1 MIIVVIEIPEFII
14 PFIPWIRGLVGLS
27 LVGAIFLGA
36 MGAVWIERKLS
47 ADIQFRHGPSRV
59 GKFGLLQL
67 VADAIKLFTKEDMR
81 PSNAD
86 RLLFDNAPI
95 FMMSSVFLMLV
106 AIPVGAVFIN
116 GVEYPLA
123 VTEMDI
129 SILYIEAMS
138 AITIFGIFMIAYGS
152 NNKYSLLGA
161 FRNFARMVGYEVPL
175 GITVVSVAVMT
186 GSLNIVEIAR
196 AQGLVWNIFLQPI
209 GFIVFFIALMADMG
223 RLPFDQNESEE
234 ELVAGWITE
243 YTGMRFGLGFFAEYI
258 HMILGSF
265 LVALLFLGGWNVPAF
280 VANNAILGLI
290 APTGFLLLKTVLVL
304 MTIIG
309 MRWAVPRFRID
320 QVVDMSWK
328 KLLPLSLLN
337 LVWAVGLGLYLGA

>member
-1 MIIVVIEIPEFII
+1 MVIEIPEFLA

-36 MGAVWIERKLS
+36 MGAVWLERKLS
-47 ADIQFRHGPSRV
+47 AGIQLRYGPSRV
-59 GKFGLLQL
+59 GKFGMFQL

-95 FMMSSVFLMLV
+95 FMISSVFLMLV

-123 VTEMDI
+123 ATEMDI

-138 AITIFGIFMIAYGS
+138 AITIFGIFMVAYGS
-152 NNKYSLLGA
+152 NNKYALLGA

-175 GITVVSVAVMT
+175 GISVVSVAVMT
-186 GSLNIVEIAR
+186 GSLNIVEIAS
-196 AQGLVWNIFLQPI
+196 AQGLLWNIFLQPI

-243 YTGMRFGLGFFAEYI
+243 YTGMRFGLAFFAEYI

-265 LVALLFLGGWNVPAF
+265 LIALLFLGGWNVPAF
-280 VANNAILGLI
+280 VANNAVLGLI

-337 LVWAVGLGLYLGA
+337 LAWAVGLGLYLGV

>member
-1 MIIVVIEIPEFII
+1 MAMNIPDYIA
-14 PFIPWIRGLVGLS
+14 PFIPWIRGIIGLVLI
-27 LVGAIFLGA
+27 GAIFLGA
-36 MGAVWIERKLS
+36 MGAVWLERKLS
-47 ADIQFRHGPSRV
+47 ADIQFRYGPSRV

-81 PSNAD
+81 PYNAD

-116 GVEYPLA
+116 GVEYPLV
-123 VTEMDI
+123 VTQMDI
-129 SILYIEAMS
+129 SVLYIEAVS

-175 GITVVSVAVMT
+175 GITVVSVAIMT
-186 GSLNIVEIAR
+186 GSLNIVEIAN
-196 AQGLVWNIFLQPI
+196 AQGFLWNIFLQPI
-209 GFIVFFIALMADMG
+209 GFVVFFIALMADMG

-265 LVALLFLGGWNVPAF
+265 LIALLFLGGWNVPAF
-280 VANNAILGLI
+280 VSNNAVLGLI
-290 APTGFLLLKTVLVL
+290 APTGFFLLKTVLVL
-304 MTIIG
+304 MAIIG

-320 QVVDMSWK
+320 QVVDLSWK
-328 KLLPLSLLN
+328 KLLPLAILN

>member
-1 MIIVVIEIPEFII
+1 MVINIPEYIV
-14 PFIPWIRGLVGLS
+14 PFIPWIRGIVGLV
-27 LVGAIFLGA
+27 LIGAIFLGA
-36 MGAVWIERKLS
+36 MGAVWLERKLS
-47 ADIQFRHGPSRV
+47 ADIQFRYGPSRV

-81 PSNAD
+81 PYNAD
-86 RLLFDNAPI
+86 RILFDNAPI
-95 FMMSSVFLMLV
+95 FMMTSVFLMLV

-123 VTEMDI
+123 VTQMDI
-129 SILYIEAMS
+129 SVLYIEAVS

-175 GITVVSVAVMT
+175 GITVVSVAIMT
-186 GSLNIVEIAR
+186 GSLNIVEIAS
-196 AQGLVWNIFLQPI
+196 AQGFLWNIFLQPI

-265 LVALLFLGGWNVPAF
+265 LIALLFLGGWNVPAF
-280 VANNAILGLI
+280 VSNNAVLGLI
-290 APTGFLLLKTVLVL
+290 APTGFFLLKIVIVL
-304 MTIIG
+304 MVIIG

-320 QVVDMSWK
+320 QVVDLSWK
-328 KLLPLSLLN
+328 KLLPLSILN
-337 LVWAVGLGLYLGA
+337 LVWAVALGLYLGA

>member
-1 MIIVVIEIPEFII
+1 MNIMIEIPEFII
-14 PFIPWIRGLVGLS
+14 PLIPWIRGVVGLV

-36 MGAVWIERKLS
+36 MGAVWLERKLS
-47 ADIQFRHGPSRV
+47 ADIQFRYGPSRV

-81 PSNAD
+81 PRNAD

-129 SILYIEAMS
+129 SVLYIEAMS

-175 GITVVSVAVMT
+175 GITVVSVAIMT
-186 GSLNIVEIAR
+186 GSLNIVEIAS
-196 AQGLVWNIFLQPI
+196 AQGLLWNIFLQPI

-280 VANNAILGLI
+280 VANNPVLGLI
-290 APTGFLLLKTVLVL
+290 APTGFFLLKTVLVL

-320 QVVDMSWK
+320 QVVDLSWK
-328 KLLPLSLLN
+328 RLLPLSLLN

>member
-1 MIIVVIEIPEFII
+1 MVINIPEFII
-14 PFIPWIRGLVGLS
+14 PLIPWIRGLAGLS
-27 LVGAIFLGA
+27 LIGAIFIGA
-36 MGAVWIERKLS
+36 MGAVWLERKLS
-47 ADIQFRHGPSRV
+47 ADIQFRYGPSRV
-59 GKFGLLQL
+59 GKYGLLQL

-81 PSNAD
+81 PRNAD
-86 RLLFDNAPI
+86 RILFDNAPI
-95 FMMSSVFLMLV
+95 FMMCSIFLMLV
-106 AIPVGAVFIN
+106 AIPVGAVYIN

-123 VTEMDI
+123 ATEMDI
-129 SILYIEAMS
+129 SILYIEAVS

-161 FRNFARMVGYEVPL
+161 FRNFARMVAYEVPL
-175 GITVVSVAVMT
+175 GITVVSVAIMT
-186 GSLNIVEIAR
+186 GSLNIVEIAS
-196 AQGLVWNIFLQPI
+196 AQGFHWNIFLQPI
-209 GFIVFFIALMADMG
+209 GFVVFFIALMADLG

-243 YTGMRFGLGFFAEYI
+243 YTGMRFGLAFFAEYI

-280 VANNAILGLI
+280 VANNTLLGLI

-320 QVVDMSWK
+320 QVVNMSWK

-337 LVWAVGLGLYLGA
+337 LVWAVFLGLYLGA

>member
-1 MIIVVIEIPEFII
+1 MIEIPEFII

-47 ADIQFRHGPSRV
+47 ADIQLRYGPSRV

-81 PSNAD
+81 PRNAD

-129 SILYIEAMS
+129 SVLYIEAMS

-175 GITVVSVAVMT
+175 GITVVSVGIMT
-186 GSLNIVEIAR
+186 GSLNIVEIAQS
-196 AQGLVWNIFLQPI
+196 QGLLWNIFLQPI

-280 VANNAILGLI
+280 VANNAVLGLI
-290 APTGFLLLKTVLVL
+290 APTGFFLLKVLLVL

-320 QVVDMSWK
+320 QVVDLSWK
-328 KLLPLSLLN
+328 KLLPLSILN

>member
-1 MIIVVIEIPEFII
+1 MVIQIPEFIV

-47 ADIQFRHGPSRV
+47 ADIQLRHGPSRV
-59 GKFGLLQL
+59 GKFGLFQL

-95 FMMSSVFLMLV
+95 FMISSVFLMLV

-123 VTEMDI
+123 ATEMDI
-129 SILYIEAMS
+129 SVLYIEAMS
-138 AITIFGIFMIAYGS
+138 AITIFGIFMVAYGS

-186 GSLNIVEIAR
+186 GSLNIVEIASS
-196 AQGLVWNIFLQPI
+196 QGLIWNIFLQPI

-243 YTGMRFGLGFFAEYI
+243 YTGMRFGLAFFAEYI

-265 LVALLFLGGWNVPAF
+265 LIALLFLGGWNVPSF
-280 VANNAILGLI
+280 VANNAVLGLI
-290 APTGFLLLKTVLVL
+290 APTGFFLLKTVLVL

>member
-1 MIIVVIEIPEFII
+1 MIEIPEFII

-47 ADIQFRHGPSRV
+47 ADIQFRYGPSRV

-81 PSNAD
+81 PRNAD

-129 SILYIEAMS
+129 SVLYIEAMS

-175 GITVVSVAVMT
+175 GITVVSVAIMT
-186 GSLNIVEIAR
+186 GSLNIVEIAS
-196 AQGLVWNIFLQPI
+196 AQGLLWNIFLQPI

-280 VANNAILGLI
+280 VANNPVLGLI
-290 APTGFLLLKTVLVL
+290 APTGFFLLKTVLVL

-320 QVVDMSWK
+320 QVVDLSWK

>member
-1 MIIVVIEIPEFII
+1 MAIEIPEFIV
-14 PFIPWIRGLVGLS
+14 PFVPWIRGTVGLV
-27 LVGAIFLGA
+27 LVGAIFLGGMA
-36 MGAVWIERKLS
+36 AVWIERKLS
-47 ADIQFRHGPSRV
+47 ADIQLRYGPSRV

-67 VADAIKLFTKEDMR
+67 VADAIKLFTKEDVR
-81 PSNAD
+81 PGNAD
-86 RLLFDNAPI
+86 RFLYDNAPV
-95 FMMSSVFLMLV
+95 FMLTSLFLMLV
-106 AIPVGAVFIN
+106 AIPVGAVFIDGN
-116 GVEYPLA
+116 LYPLA

-129 SILYIEAMS
+129 SILFIEAVS
-138 AITIFGIFMIAYGS
+138 AINIFGIFMAAYGS

-161 FRNFARMVGYEVPL
+161 FRNFARMIGYEVPL
-175 GITVVSVAVMT
+175 GIAIVSVAVMT
-186 GSLNIVEIAR
+186 GSLNIIDITS
-196 AQGLVWNIFLQPI
+196 AQGSFVWNIFLQPI
-209 GFIVFFIALMADMG
+209 GFVVFFIALMADMG

-234 ELVAGWITE
+234 ELVAGWVTE
-243 YTGMRFGLGFFAEYI
+243 YTGMRFGLVFFAEYM

-280 VANNAILGLI
+280 VANNAVLGLI
-290 APTGFLLLKTVLVL
+290 APTGILLLKTVLVL

-337 LVWAVGLGLYLGA
+337 LAWAVGLGLYLGA